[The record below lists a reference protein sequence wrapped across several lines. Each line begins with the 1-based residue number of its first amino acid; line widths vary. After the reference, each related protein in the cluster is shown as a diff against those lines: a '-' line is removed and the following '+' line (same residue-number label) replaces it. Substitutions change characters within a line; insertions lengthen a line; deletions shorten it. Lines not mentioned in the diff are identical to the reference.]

1 MYDIQWDIDSLM
13 KTEGVF
19 LFFSII
25 KWNLSS
31 QRLFYKETEY
41 CGSQYGSF
49 DAEGNSKGFYFKPV
63 ITEWPCGSTDT

>member
-1 MYDIQWDIDSLM
+1 MGYWLPNENGGSFPI
-13 KTEGVF
+13 F
-19 LFFSII
+19 LALL
-25 KWNLSS
+25 NEYLSS